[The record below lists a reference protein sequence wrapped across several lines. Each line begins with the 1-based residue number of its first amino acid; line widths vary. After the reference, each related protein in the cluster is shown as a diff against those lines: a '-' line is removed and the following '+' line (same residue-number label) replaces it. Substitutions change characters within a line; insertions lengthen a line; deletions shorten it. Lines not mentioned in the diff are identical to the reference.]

1 MNESQVR
8 QQLSAISVTIWERG
22 WVANHDGNLSTR
34 LPRKRLMCT
43 PTAVSKREI
52 LPNHMLVLDETGKH
66 MSGKGKPFSEINLHL
81 AFYHARA
88 DVGAVLHAHPPTA
101 TALGVSGVAAL
112 ERPFLPEAVVS
123 IGPMVPTVPLAMPGT
138 EAVQAL
144 APYLDEFDALLLAGN
159 GVITAG
165 KDMEMAFLRMEL
177 VEHMAKIA
185 LAAHQLGGPSSLPPR
200 FLGALLAARARAGLG
215 PEARG
220 GATTQPQSEPTP
232 KATRDLDR
240 VVKQEIERVL
250 KNR

>member
-1 MNESQVR
+1 MNESQLR
-8 QQLSAISVTIWERG
+8 QQLAAISASIWERG
-22 WVANHDGNLSTR
+22 WVANHDGNLSAR

-52 LPNHMLVLDETGKH
+52 RPNDMLVLDETGKH

-81 AFYHARA
+81 AFFHARA

-101 TALGVSGVAAL
+101 TALGVSGNASL

-123 IGPMVPTVPLAMPGT
+123 IGPMVPTVPVAMPGI

-144 APYLDEFDALLLAGN
+144 APYLDEYDALLLAGN

-165 KDMEMAFLRMEL
+165 VDMEMAFLRMEL
-177 VEHMAKIA
+177 VEHLANIA
-185 LAAHQLGGPSSLPPR
+185 LAAQQLGGPTPLPPR
-200 FLGALLAARARAGLG
+200 FLEQLLAARARAGLG

-220 GATTQPQSEPTP
+220 GATTKPQAEASPRE
-232 KATRDLDR
+232 TRDLDR
-240 VVKQEIERVL
+240 VVRQEIERVL
-250 KNR
+250 RRR